1 MRRTLNSEGRK
12 FVLPQICRNG
22 SEMSVARRDSV
33 RPRDEKG
40 RGKILRQGSF
50 YQELLNKDE
59 TMSKVN
65 GAVDIPRLTFPGI
78 TARTDFVNSDG
89 KRPGRRMH
97 CCDFPLQGRPV
108 IPRKNTVGRAT
119 SLSQGADFSQQ
130 RRLPLVIYD
139 ENYLGGRK
147 NRVKPG
153 LEGKR
158 TFLPILSSTLE
169 VKRMNIREKDGLNNL
184 RRQVYKPA
192 TRKGHHKRQETR
204 DGATS
209 GGVLLK
215 RWTGFS
221 TKIPP
226 HR

>member
-22 SEMSVARRDSV
+22 SEMAVARRDSV

-78 TARTDFVNSDG
+78 TARTEFVNSDG

-97 CCDFPLQGRPV
+97 WPV
-108 IPRKNTVGRAT
+108 IPRKNTLGRAT

-139 ENYLGGRK
+139 ENYLGCRK

-184 RRQVYKPA
+184 RGQVYKPA
-192 TRKGHHKRQETR
+192 TRKGHHKRQET
-204 DGATS
+204 GQP
-209 GGVLLK
+209 LE
-215 RWTGFS
+215 GFF
-221 TKIPP
+221 
-226 HR
+226 

>member
-1 MRRTLNSEGRK
+1 MLTEKSEGKFQAERVGMRRTLNSVGRK
-12 FVLPQICRNG
+12 FVLPQICGND
-22 SEMSVARRDSV
+22 SEMGVARKDFV
-33 RPRDEKG
+33 RSRDEKG
-40 RGKILRQGSF
+40 RRKILRQGGF

-65 GAVDIPRLTFPGI
+65 GAVDTPRLTFPGI
-78 TARTDFVNSDG
+78 TARTEFVNSDG

-97 CCDFPLQGRPV
+97 WPV
-108 IPRKNTVGRAT
+108 IPRKNTLGRAT

-139 ENYLGGRK
+139 ENYLGCRK

-184 RRQVYKPA
+184 RGQVYKPA
-192 TRKGHHKRQETR
+192 TRKGHHKRQET
-204 DGATS
+204 GQP
-209 GGVLLK
+209 LE
-215 RWTGFS
+215 GFF
-221 TKIPP
+221 
-226 HR
+226 

>member
-22 SEMSVARRDSV
+22 SEMAVARRDSV

-65 GAVDIPRLTFPGI
+65 GAVDIPRLTFPDI
-78 TARTDFVNSDG
+78 TARTEFVNSDG

-97 CCDFPLQGRPV
+97 CCDFPLQGRSV

-192 TRKGHHKRQETR
+192 TRKGHYKRQET
-204 DGATS
+204 GQP
-209 GGVLLK
+209 LE
-215 RWTGFS
+215 GFF
-221 TKIPP
+221 
-226 HR
+226 

>member
-22 SEMSVARRDSV
+22 SEMAVARRDSI
-33 RPRDEKG
+33 RPRDGKG

-78 TARTDFVNSDG
+78 TARTEFVNSDG

-119 SLSQGADFSQQ
+119 SLSQGADFSQK

-139 ENYLGGRK
+139 ENYLGCRK

-158 TFLPILSSTLE
+158 TFLPILNSTLE

-192 TRKGHHKRQETR
+192 TRKGHHKRQET
-204 DGATS
+204 GQP
-209 GGVLLK
+209 LE
-215 RWTGFS
+215 GFF
-221 TKIPP
+221 
-226 HR
+226 

>member
-1 MRRTLNSEGRK
+1 MA
-12 FVLPQICRNG
+12 
-22 SEMSVARRDSV
+22 VARRDSV

-65 GAVDIPRLTFPGI
+65 GAVDIPRLTFSDI
-78 TARTDFVNSDG
+78 TARTEFVNSDG
-89 KRPGRRMH
+89 KRP
-97 CCDFPLQGRPV
+97 GRPV

-119 SLSQGADFSQQ
+119 SLSQGADFAQQ

-192 TRKGHHKRQETR
+192 TRKGHYKRQET
-204 DGATS
+204 GQPLE
-209 GGVLLK
+209 GVLLK

>member
-1 MRRTLNSEGRK
+1 MA
-12 FVLPQICRNG
+12 
-22 SEMSVARRDSV
+22 VARRDSV

-50 YQELLNKDE
+50 YQELFNKDE

-65 GAVDIPRLTFPGI
+65 GAVDIPRLTFSDI
-78 TARTDFVNSDG
+78 TARTEFVNSDG

-97 CCDFPLQGRPV
+97 CCDFPLQGRPE

-192 TRKGHHKRQETR
+192 TRKGHYKRQET
-204 DGATS
+204 GQPLE
-209 GGVLLK
+209 GVLLK

-226 HR
+226 HRWMKLNRKPYETCSPLLLICFD

>member
-1 MRRTLNSEGRK
+1 MQRRARANSKREELGMRRTLNSEGRK
-12 FVLPQICRNG
+12 FVLSQICRNG
-22 SEMSVARRDSV
+22 SEMAVARRDSI

-78 TARTDFVNSDG
+78 TARTEFVNSDG

-119 SLSQGADFSQQ
+119 SLSQGADFSQK

-139 ENYLGGRK
+139 ENYLGCRK

-158 TFLPILSSTLE
+158 TFLPILNSTLE

-192 TRKGHHKRQETR
+192 TRKGHHLRLSE
-204 DGATS
+204 
-209 GGVLLK
+209 
-215 RWTGFS
+215 
-221 TKIPP
+221 
-226 HR
+226 

>member
-1 MRRTLNSEGRK
+1 MQRRARANSKREELGMRRTLNSEGRK

-22 SEMSVARRDSV
+22 SEMAVARRDSI
-33 RPRDEKG
+33 RPRDGKG

-78 TARTDFVNSDG
+78 TARTEFVNSDG

-119 SLSQGADFSQQ
+119 SLSQGADFSQK

-139 ENYLGGRK
+139 ENYLGCRK

-158 TFLPILSSTLE
+158 TFLPILNSTLE
-169 VKRMNIREKDGLNNL
+169 VKRMNIREN
-184 RRQVYKPA
+184 
-192 TRKGHHKRQETR
+192 
-204 DGATS
+204 
-209 GGVLLK
+209 
-215 RWTGFS
+215 
-221 TKIPP
+221 
-226 HR
+226 

>member
-22 SEMSVARRDSV
+22 SEMAVARRDSV

-65 GAVDIPRLTFPGI
+65 GAVDIPRLTFSDI
-78 TARTDFVNSDG
+78 TARTEFVNSDG

-108 IPRKNTVGRAT
+108 IPRKNTIGRAT

-192 TRKGHHKRQETR
+192 TRKGHYKRQET
-204 DGATS
+204 GQPLE
-209 GGVLLK
+209 GVLLK

>member
-22 SEMSVARRDSV
+22 SEMAVARRDSV

-78 TARTDFVNSDG
+78 TARTEFVNSDG

-97 CCDFPLQGRPV
+97 CCDFPLQDRPV

-158 TFLPILSSTLE
+158 AFLPILSSTLE

-192 TRKGHHKRQETR
+192 TRKGHHKRQET
-204 DGATS
+204 GQP
-209 GGVLLK
+209 LE
-215 RWTGFS
+215 GFF
-221 TKIPP
+221 
-226 HR
+226 